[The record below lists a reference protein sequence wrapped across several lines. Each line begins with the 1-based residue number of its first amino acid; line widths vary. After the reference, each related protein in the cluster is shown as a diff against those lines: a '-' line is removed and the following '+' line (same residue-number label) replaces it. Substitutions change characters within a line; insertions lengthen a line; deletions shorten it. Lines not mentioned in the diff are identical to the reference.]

1 MDAGTQSSDLIMAKS
16 APYTPPA
23 DILASFPEKSG
34 NEVNGVGETEYRR
47 ASRFFW
53 HKPDLQSHGQL
64 QKTVLK
70 YVMGEPSV
78 GAEFIHAG
86 PGDPKRGPVAVT
98 QAQHI
103 VEGSEQ
109 QWSEK
114 VKAFALANEADV
126 VGVAKMRDEFIF
138 DGYEVNHKYIIMIGV
153 AHDYELMKTAPSTP
167 ENPSSAAEVARQ
179 YNRGSRV
186 VSKLRNYILEQG
198 YPAADY
204 PGPLADA
211 IVMIPAAIDCGLGE
225 LGKHG
230 SLINRKL
237 GSSFR
242 LAAVTTDMPLA
253 VDAPDTFDV
262 DDVCYS
268 CRACENACPPDAI
281 FQEKK
286 TVRGVEKWYVD
297 FDKCIP
303 FFAESYGCGAC
314 IAVCP
319 WSIPGVADNLLLKM
333 ARRKARE

>member
-1 MDAGTQSSDLIMAKS
+1 VSKS

-23 DILASFPEKSG
+23 DILAHFPERSG

-53 HKPDLQSHGQL
+53 HKPDLQSHGGL
-64 QKTVLK
+64 QKKVLQ

-86 PGDPKRGPVAVT
+86 PGDPKRGPVP
-98 QAQHI
+98 
-103 VEGSEQ
+103 VEQSAEKVAGTPEE
-109 QWSEK
+109 WSERL
-114 VKAFALANEADV
+114 KAFALANEADV
-126 VGVAKMRDEFIF
+126 VGIAKMRDEYIF
-138 DGYEVNHKYIIMIGV
+138 DGYEVSHKYIIMIGV
-153 AHDYELMKTAPSTP
+153 AHEHELMKTAPSTLEDP
-167 ENPSSAAEVARQ
+167 SAAVEVARQ

-186 VSKLRNYILEQG
+186 VSNLRNFILEQG

-230 SLINRKL
+230 SLINRTL

-253 VDAPDTFDV
+253 VDAPDFFDV
-262 DDVCYS
+262 DDICYG

-286 TVRGVEKWYVD
+286 TVRGKEKWYVD

-303 FFAESYGCGAC
+303 FFAESFGCGAC
-314 IAVCP
+314 VAVCP
-319 WSIPGVADNLLLKM
+319 WSLPGVADNLLLKR